1 MRVTTPHYF
10 LQPLGLEIAYRDIF
24 GRFFGGSSTAIVIT
38 ALITAVNHS
47 GLSAAVGALTGAI
60 MGAGLGAEALPE
72 FYLESL
78 SPAQALS
85 ELAKDLAQGA
95 LTSGLFDDDW
105 DHKYMQ
111 GLPPEALQ

>member
-47 GLSAAVGALTGAI
+47 GRSAAVGAITGAI
-60 MGAGLGAEALPE
+60 LGARMGEQALPE

-78 SPAQALS
+78 EPTPYLL
-85 ELAKDLAQGA
+85 ELADDLSNGCPMVAD
-95 LTSGLFDDDW
+95 SNLFDDDW
-105 DHKYMQ
+105 DRKYIHA
-111 GLPPEALQ
+111 GL